1 MSELHT
7 TSPVTILLSA
17 LGGEGGGV
25 LADWLVDTARHNGH
39 AVQGTSI
46 PGVAQRT
53 GATTYY
59 VEIFPLPDSAL
70 GGRKPVFGLYAVPG
84 GLDLLV
90 GSELMEA
97 TRQCAL
103 GLVSPDRTAVVVSTS
118 RSYTTIERMQ
128 QADGRVPADR
138 LVEVLRSNARELEL
152 LDMATLAQQS
162 NTVVSAVMF
171 GALAGWCFACG
182 LLPFDRAAYEATI
195 RAGGKGVEPSLRGFA
210 AAWHRVV
217 DAKSQRDHLMAV
229 AREVSADLA
238 AKAKAKLPVLP
249 PALAARLPV
258 ALHDIVALGVDRLL
272 DYQDAAYA
280 ELYVQRLERLLAA
293 GRAGGMAVEGNNN
306 SNGNSSGSGNAG
318 AGAGADAVAAVAEA
332 ARWLAL
338 WMAFDDIVR
347 VAELKGRPSRF
358 ERVRR
363 EVKAVPG
370 ELLRI
375 HDHFKPGVPEFAA
388 MLPARWAQVLQRW
401 DARRGARGE
410 LPFALPLALP
420 SHSVRGLLA
429 LRLLGGFKRLRR
441 WGSRYGVEQALIERW
456 LAALARG
463 LAQDAGLGLQIARAG
478 RLIKGYGSTNER
490 GKHQLLHI
498 VDQLA
503 SAAAVGDAPARGRAV
518 GAALAAA
525 LADDAGKQLDA
536 TLVAHGAAPRP
547 LVAQPVRWFARPP
560 AREVRR

>member
-1 MSELHT
+1 
-7 TSPVTILLSA
+7 
-17 LGGEGGGV
+17 
-25 LADWLVDTARHNGH
+25 
-39 AVQGTSI
+39 
-46 PGVAQRT
+46 
-53 GATTYY
+53 
-59 VEIFPLPDSAL
+59 
-70 GGRKPVFGLYAVPG
+70 
-84 GLDLLV
+84 
-90 GSELMEA
+90 MEA

-128 QADGRVPADR
+128 QADGRVTEDK
-138 LVEVLRSNARELEL
+138 LVEVLRSNAREFEL

-162 NTVVSAVMF
+162 STVVSAVMF
-171 GALAGWCFACG
+171 GALAGWCFASG
-182 LLPFDRAAYEATI
+182 LLPFERAAYEATI

-210 AAWHRVV
+210 TAWDRVV
-217 DAKSQRDHLMAV
+217 NAKSQRDQLMAV

-249 PALAARLPV
+249 PAVATRLPA
-258 ALHDIVALGVDRLL
+258 ALHDIAALGYDRLL

-280 ELYVQRLERLLAA
+280 ELYVQRLERLLVA
-293 GRAGGMAVEGNNN
+293 GRAGGGKAIEA
-306 SNGNSSGSGNAG
+306 NAN
-318 AGAGADAVAAVAEA
+318 AVAGGTGNGTDALAAVNEA

-347 VAELKGRPSRF
+347 VAELKARASRF
-358 ERVRR
+358 DRVRR
-363 EVKAVPG
+363 EVKLAPG

-388 MLPARWAQVLQRW
+388 MVPSRWAQALQRW
-401 DARRGARGE
+401 DARRVGRGE

-420 SHSVRGLLA
+420 SHSVFGLMA

-441 WGSRYGVEQALIERW
+441 WGSRFGVEQALIERW
-456 LAALARG
+456 LVAVERG
-463 LAQDAGLGLQIARAG
+463 LAEDAGLGLQIARAG

-490 GKHQLLHI
+490 GKHHLLHI

-503 SAAAVGDAPARGRAV
+503 FAPAVGDAPARSRAV

-525 LADDAGKQLDA
+525 LADDAGKKLDA

-547 LVAQPVRWFARPP
+547 LVAQPIRFYARGKRPLP
-560 AREVRR
+560 TP

>member
-1 MSELHT
+1 MT
-7 TSPVTILLSA
+7 ADMNAVMNARPVTILLSA

-25 LADWLVDTARHNGH
+25 LADWLVDTARHCGH

-70 GGRKPVFGLYAVPG
+70 GERKPVFGLYAVPG

-103 GLVSPDRTAVVVSTS
+103 GLVSPDRTAVVVSTG

-128 QADGRVPADR
+128 QADGRVPEGK

-152 LDMATLAQQS
+152 LDMAALAQQS

-171 GALAGWCFACG
+171 GALAGWCLASG
-182 LLPFDRAAYEATI
+182 LLPFERAAYEATI

-210 AAWHRVV
+210 AAWDRIVN
-217 DAKSQRDHLMAV
+217 AKSQRDQLMTM

-238 AKAKAKLPVLP
+238 AKARAQLPVLP
-249 PALAARLPV
+249 APVAARMPA
-258 ALHDIVALGVDRLL
+258 ALHEIAALGFDRLL
-272 DYQDAAYA
+272 DYQDADYA
-280 ELYVQRLERLLAA
+280 ELYVQRLERLLAVGRVGGDAAIAHA
-293 GRAGGMAVEGNNN
+293 G
-306 SNGNSSGSGNAG
+306 SSTEAL
-318 AGAGADAVAAVAEA
+318 AAVNEA

-347 VAELKGRPSRF
+347 VAELKGRASRF
-358 ERVRR
+358 ERVRA
-363 EVKAVPG
+363 EVKAAPG

-375 HDHFKPGVPEFAA
+375 RDHFKPGVPEFAA
-388 MLPARWAQVLQRW
+388 MLPASWAQALQRW
-401 DARRGARGE
+401 DARRVARGE

-420 SHSVRGLLA
+420 SHSVRGAIA
-429 LRLLGGFKRLRR
+429 LRVLGGFKRLRR
-441 WGSRYGVEQALIERW
+441 WGSRYGVEQALIARW
-456 LAALARG
+456 LVAVERG
-463 LAQDAGLGLQIARAG
+463 LDEDSALGLQIARAG

-490 GKHQLLHI
+490 GKHHLLHI

-503 SAAAVGDAPARGRAV
+503 FAPAVGDAAARGRAV
-518 GAALAAA
+518 DAALTAA
-525 LADDAGKQLDA
+525 LADDAGKKLDA

-547 LVAQPVRWFARPP
+547 LVAQPIGFYARGKRPLP
-560 AREVRR
+560 AP

>member
-1 MSELHT
+1 MSELDT
-7 TSPVTILLSA
+7 TRPVTILLSA

-25 LADWLVDTARHNGH
+25 LADWLVDTARHCGH

-103 GLVSPDRTAVVVSTS
+103 GLVSPDRTAVVASTS

-128 QADGRVPADR
+128 QADGRVPESK

-162 NTVVSAVMF
+162 NAVVSAVMF
-171 GALAGWCFACG
+171 GALAGWCCASG
-182 LLPFDRAAYEATI
+182 LLPFERAAYEATI

-210 AAWHRVV
+210 AAWDRVV
-217 DAKSQRDHLMAV
+217 NAKSQRDRLMAV
-229 AREVSADLA
+229 AREVSAELA
-238 AKAKAKLPVLP
+238 AEAKAKLPVLP
-249 PALAARLPV
+249 PAVAKRLPA
-258 ALHDIVALGVDRLL
+258 ALHDITALGYDRLL

-280 ELYVQRLERLLAA
+280 ELYVQRLERLLVVA
-293 GRAGGMAVEGNNN
+293 GT
-306 SNGNSSGSGNAG
+306 
-318 AGAGADAVAAVAEA
+318 DALAAVNEV

-347 VAELKGRPSRF
+347 VAELKARASRF
-358 ERVRR
+358 DRVRR
-363 EVKAVPG
+363 EVKVAPG
-370 ELLRI
+370 ELLRV

-388 MLPARWAQVLQRW
+388 MLPSRWAQALHRW
-401 DARRGARGE
+401 DARRVARGR
-410 LPFALPLALP
+410 LPYALPLALP
-420 SHSVRGLLA
+420 SHSVVGLVA
-429 LRLLGGFKRLRR
+429 LRLLGSFKRVRR
-441 WGSRYGVEQALIERW
+441 WGSRFGVEQVLIERW
-456 LAALARG
+456 LAAVGRG
-463 LAQDAGLGLQIARAG
+463 LGEDAALGLQIACCG

-490 GKHQLLHI
+490 GKHHLLHI

-503 SAAAVGDAPARGRAV
+503 FAPAVGDAPARGRAV
-518 GAALAAA
+518 GAALTAA
-525 LADDAGKQLDA
+525 LADDAGKKLDA

-547 LVAQPVRWFARPP
+547 VVAQPIRWYARGKRP
-560 AREVRR
+560 ASTT